1 MRGVTSHSSNFLGN
15 LCVCLFLF
23 LSAGFAFQVKQVI
36 KVKPGPSLIPP
47 LILEQRLHLYDT
59 LLFPREGSDLDK
71 HTLHFHK
78 ARQFLKSFSQL
89 MTTPGQRRLNEIVHV
104 NHKLTVHS
112 EVEKN
117 YRQLNLRFPD
127 SGHCANPF
135 ILHVVGIMNEYAI
148 SRCYLLSA
156 YLHVKHCQVDTL

>member
-1 MRGVTSHSSNFLGN
+1 MCLFVSVFKCR
-15 LCVCLFLF
+15 VCLLGE
-23 LSAGFAFQVKQVI
+23 AI
-36 KVKPGPSLIPP
+36 IRVKPGPSLIPP

-104 NHKLTVHS
+104 NHSSQFTV
-112 EVEKN
+112 
-117 YRQLNLRFPD
+117 RLRITG
-127 SGHCANPF
+127 S
-135 ILHVVGIMNEYAI
+135 
-148 SRCYLLSA
+148 
-156 YLHVKHCQVDTL
+156 

>member
-1 MRGVTSHSSNFLGN
+1 M
-15 LCVCLFLF
+15 
-23 LSAGFAFQVKQVI
+23 KQVI

-47 LILEQRLHLYDT
+47 LIFMQHLYLYDT
-59 LLFPREGSDLDK
+59 LLFPQEGSDLDN

-78 ARQFLKSFSQL
+78 ARQFLKNFSQL

-117 YRQLNLRFPD
+117 YRQLNLRFAD
-127 SGHCANPF
+127 SCHCTNPF
-135 ILHVVGIMNEYAI
+135 ILHVVGIMNECAI
-148 SRCYLLSA
+148 NRYCLLNA
-156 YLHVKHCQVDTL
+156 YLYVKHC